1 MEGKGICETDPT
13 SEERKMRARGIS
25 AGDEKFL
32 TKLKEGGIRIRNR
45 VGGVGHAERKT
56 VKGQA
61 YRHNLGRKFFQFLV
75 EIDHK
80 LMLGR
85 KQTTI
90 SKVDIQFSSVA
101 QSCLTLCNTM
111 NRSTPGL
118 PVHHQLR
125 VDIS

>member
-1 MEGKGICETDPT
+1 M
-13 SEERKMRARGIS
+13 
-25 AGDEKFL
+25 
-32 TKLKEGGIRIRNR
+32 
-45 VGGVGHAERKT
+45 GHAERKT